1 MWFFGHAVFVCSL
14 YFLKIWVQDECKW
27 LIDVHM
33 KCGATVMPFGGGGLD
48 LMTQLSVIKK
58 LKSKEK
64 WRLVTCATLKVILD
78 FNKEKRYDE
87 DVCLHFKITVES
99 KK

>member
-1 MWFFGHAVFVCSL
+1 MNASDLLMYTWNVVRQWCHL
-14 YFLKIWVQDECKW
+14 
-27 LIDVHM
+27 
-33 KCGATVMPFGGGGLD
+33 GGGGLD

-64 WRLVTCATLKVILD
+64 WRLVTWATLKVILD

>member
-1 MWFFGHAVFVCSL
+1 MNGIHLCQVTYWWKHDMWCDSDAI
-14 YFLKIWVQDECKW
+14 FL
-27 LIDVHM
+27 
-33 KCGATVMPFGGGGLD
+33 GGGGRLD

-64 WRLVTCATLKVILD
+64 WRLVYLGYPES
-78 FNKEKRYDE
+78 NKEKRYDE

>member
-1 MWFFGHAVFVCSL
+1 MNASDLLMYTWNVVRQWCHL
-14 YFLKIWVQDECKW
+14 
-27 LIDVHM
+27 
-33 KCGATVMPFGGGGLD
+33 GGGLD

-64 WRLVTCATLKVILD
+64 WRLVTWATLKVILD